1 MMKLLS
7 TALFVS
13 LMFSSTKHVPGQ
25 WVMNVPIGYEK
36 SGYKIFLYDISIP
49 LTNVLDETS
58 EDSKCIWTESGK
70 LQWKMDLSY
79 FPVQWSSGDTILCF
93 GSWDSAY
100 AADSAGYG
108 DNSAHTGFYW
118 LFSDTLDNKHVQ
130 NWKPDDTLRVLPKPI
145 VTKTGLG
152 SGANDTIWIK
162 IPNLKET
169 RRVGQNTYDVLGYLL
184 WADTTGTGTP
194 NALNATS
201 AIEIGFIPVD
211 GVYGDTTVYW
221 QLESDYFL
229 PWNHW
234 NTYFAYKVVVRPDT
248 TSTENPNA
256 PGYSSYYFSQNSDA
270 IDIYQIVIGVG
281 ENENPTAQTSVL
293 HSFPNPFSQR
303 TQIIFS
309 ISRTTAVKLTIYN
322 ASGQL
327 IRTLLD
333 EVKPA
338 GEYTIEFNGCDK
350 NGIALPSGV
359 YFYQLQTPKRHLT
372 ERLTKLR

>member
-1 MMKLLS
+1 M
-7 TALFVS
+7 V
-13 LMFSSTKHVPGQ
+13 
-25 WVMNVPIGYEK
+25 NY
-36 SGYKIFLYDISIP
+36 
-49 LTNVLDETS
+49 
-58 EDSKCIWTESGK
+58 
-70 LQWKMDLSY
+70 WKMDLSY

-100 AADSAGYG
+100 TADSVGYG
-108 DNSAHTGFYW
+108 DNPTHTGFYW
-118 LFSDTLDNKHVQ
+118 LFSDTLDNKNVQ

-152 SGANDTIWIK
+152 GGANDTIWIK

-169 RRVGQNTYDVLGYLL
+169 RRVGQNSYDVLGYLL

-221 QLESDYFL
+221 QLESAYFL

-234 NTYFAYKVVVRPDT
+234 NTYFVYKVVVRPDT

-270 IDIYQIVIGVG
+270 IDIYQIVIGVE
-281 ENENPTAQTSVL
+281 ENKNPTAQTPVL
-293 HSFPNPFSQR
+293 HAFPNPFSQR

-309 ISRTTAVKLTIYN
+309 ISRTTSVKLTIYN

-327 IRTLLD
+327 IRTLFD

-338 GEYTIEFNGCDK
+338 GEYIIAFNGYDEK
-350 NGIALPSGV
+350 GTALPSGV

-372 ERLTKLR
+372 GRLTKLH